1 MRKYI
6 FQHRGEV
13 GIVMF
18 LLMVIEA
25 LTVLGSVLSANLLN
39 ALIKSQLNPFLLAV
53 GLLMLDWMVIAALN
67 YGASIYQ
74 EKVIQNIDI
83 SIRQDLADI
92 LIDKDYES
100 YNSRGTGVYESW
112 VNNDIQTINV
122 QGLQNFFTV
131 VEGIFGTVFAL
142 FTLIA
147 YHWSLALS
155 ALILAGLII
164 MAPKVFD
171 KRIMRANTQLTHQN
185 EAFVNRTQDVMGVF
199 NLLYA
204 FQALRLLKQ
213 GIVSA
218 SQALKQSYVNQRR
231 AQSSVQV
238 VGFLGNVISQ
248 VMLMGLTGILA
259 MMKLVSI
266 GTLSAVSSLSGNIF
280 NNLGNMS
287 TYLGMIRGV
296 APIFEKFE
304 LEREKFPATAEPTEM
319 AVATTAIVP
328 DMIRVRDLSF
338 GYHADQLILR
348 HVNYNFEQG
357 KKYLILGESGGGK
370 STFLKVLTGYLT
382 NYTGEIRLAGK
393 SLRDYSANQLGQQLL
408 YLDQRPQALTTTV
421 RENLQL
427 ADSYSD
433 DELVAVLLATK
444 LCPDRER
451 AEAFLDQNVGAGGSD
466 LSGGQLQ
473 RLALARGLL
482 RHVGVI
488 LLDEG
493 TSAVDTANAVKI
505 ERDLLE
511 NPALTLIMIS
521 HTPHAETQALF
532 DETIQF
538 AELNGK

>member
-1 MRKYI
+1 MRKYLL
-6 FQHRGEV
+6 QHRGEV
-13 GIVMF
+13 SVNIG

-25 LTVLGSVLSANLLN
+25 LTVLGSVLNANLLN
-39 ALIKSQLNPFLLAV
+39 ALIKGQLQQFLVAV
-53 GLLMLDWMVIAALN
+53 GLLMLDWVVIAALN
-67 YGASIYQ
+67 YGASVHQ

-83 SIRQDLADI
+83 SIRQDVADI
-92 LIDKDYES
+92 LIAKDYES
-100 YNSRGTGVYESW
+100 YNSRAMGVYESW

-131 VEGIFGTVFAL
+131 VEGIFGTAFAL
-142 FTLIA
+142 ATLIA

-164 MAPKVFD
+164 VAPKVFD
-171 KRIMRANTQLTHQN
+171 QRIMQANTQLTHQN
-185 EAFVNRTQDVMGVF
+185 ENFVDRTQDVMGVF

-213 GIVSA
+213 GIIAA
-218 SQALKQSYVNQRR
+218 SQTLKQSYVNQRR

-266 GTLSAVSSLSGNIF
+266 GTLSAVGSLSGNIF

-287 TYLGMIRGV
+287 TYLGMMRGV
-296 APIFEKFE
+296 TPIFEKFD
-304 LEREKFPATAEPTEM
+304 LERAKFPTEPDQAAA
-319 AVATTAIVP
+319 AVATTAAVP
-328 DMIRVRDLSF
+328 DIIQVHDLSF
-338 GYHADQLILR
+338 GYHTDHPILR
-348 HVNYNFEQG
+348 HVSYDFEQG

-393 SLRDYSANQLGQQLL
+393 SLKDYSTNQLGQQLL

-427 ADSYSD
+427 ADAYSD
-433 DELVAVLLATK
+433 DDLVAVLLATK

-451 AEAFLDQNVGAGGSD
+451 AVAFLDQSVGDGGSD

-521 HTPHAETQALF
+521 HTPHAETQPLF